1 MSATRQITYL
11 SSVGVSVQNLDYM
24 GAKYT
29 SFAVTGSSSGTF
41 GYQIEGTLDDI
52 SQFSSVGTSSTAT
65 LFWFALSSGVHTTNS
80 SLNIYQGPLAAIRVN
95 SSAQSNAVLTL
106 RSLQGIGW

>member
-1 MSATRQITYL
+1 MSAVRQITYL
-11 SSVGVSVQNLDYM
+11 SAAGVSAHNLDYR

-29 SFAVTGSSSGTF
+29 TFAVTGSSSGTF

-52 SQFSSVGTSSTAT
+52 SQFSSAGTSSNAT
-65 LFWFALSSGVHTTNS
+65 LFWFTLSSGVHTTNS
-80 SLNIYQGPLAAIRVN
+80 SLNLFLGPLAAIRVN
-95 SSAQSNAVLTL
+95 SSAQSNAVLTF

>member
-1 MSATRQITYL
+1 MSAGRQLTYL

-29 SFAVTGSSSGTF
+29 CFAVTGSSSGTF
-41 GYQIEGTLDDI
+41 AYQIEGTLDDI
-52 SQFSSVGTSSTAT
+52 SLSSAGTSSAAAQ
-65 LFWFALSSGVHTTNS
+65 FWFALSSGVHTTNS
-80 SLNIYQGPLAAIRVN
+80 SLNLFQGPLAAVRVN